1 MTKEQT
7 TNKCV
12 EKIVRSDQFVENLKF
27 QFLKVLHSK
36 IHEKYNFCCGAQRAL
51 KVIFDGHHMVSM
63 ESLLFFFN
71 CELNVYYC

>member
-12 EKIVRSDQFVENLKF
+12 EKIVRSDKFVENLKF

-51 KVIFDGHHMVSM
+51 KVISM
-63 ESLLFFFN
+63 DTIWCLWSHYGF
-71 CELNVYYC
+71 

>member
-12 EKIVRSDQFVENLKF
+12 EKIVRSDKFVENLKF

-36 IHEKYNFCCGAQRAL
+36 MHEKYNFCCGAQQAL
-51 KVIFDGHHMVSM
+51 KVIRWTPYGVYGVTTIRKYVFT
-63 ESLLFFFN
+63 
-71 CELNVYYC
+71 LN

>member
-12 EKIVRSDQFVENLKF
+12 EKIVRSDKFVENLKF

-36 IHEKYNFCCGAQRAL
+36 IHEKYNFCCGAHRVL
-51 KVIFDGHHMVSM
+51 KVIDGYHMVSM
-63 ESLLFFFN
+63 ESLPLIYSKPCIPFWI
-71 CELNVYYC
+71 